1 VDSALQRWRR
11 QVNRSGHLM
20 VLRNRRYF
28 ENNQEKAI
36 RKEAMARKR
45 RSIMRSKMR
54 RLVSALLS
62 LMGEHVCPLFS
73 QSANPSPCGKV
84 GLTKIIVLWQ
94 PEKSFSRFTTW
105 SVVMYE
111 GLDRASWSIGGLH
124 YSPFFLY
131 VCPFFSFFKTALACL
146 MAAPLLFRHWR

>member
-1 VDSALQRWRR
+1 MKIFQVILSLLIASSAFAFSGSFAGNTLARPASTSQLNMAVKVIVGDGEPVDSALQRWRR

-54 RLVSALLS
+54 SSGMLDGSSSPVQAL
-62 LMGEHVCPLFS
+62 
-73 QSANPSPCGKV
+73 KV
-84 GLTKIIVLWQ
+84 DK
-94 PEKSFSRFTTW
+94 FTRA
-105 SVVMYE
+105 VMA
-111 GLDRASWSIGGLH
+111 GRD
-124 YSPFFLY
+124 
-131 VCPFFSFFKTALACL
+131 TT
-146 MAAPLLFRHWR
+146 LLGN

>member
-1 VDSALQRWRR
+1 MNALQAKPKSYKSSFNFNDLFFVIFSVDSALQRWRR

-54 RLVSALLS
+54 SSGMLDGSSSPVQAL
-62 LMGEHVCPLFS
+62 
-73 QSANPSPCGKV
+73 KV
-84 GLTKIIVLWQ
+84 DK
-94 PEKSFSRFTTW
+94 FTRA
-105 SVVMYE
+105 VMA
-111 GLDRASWSIGGLH
+111 GRD
-124 YSPFFLY
+124 
-131 VCPFFSFFKTALACL
+131 TT
-146 MAAPLLFRHWR
+146 LLGN